1 METPPSDFPAEPVRL
16 EGQGLVL
23 REWGESDLPDLAEL
37 YDDPEIS
44 RWTPVASP
52 FDEAAA
58 RAYVASAREAR
69 CACRRMQ
76 WAVTTDGGEPLGEV
90 LLFRAGPDDRD
101 IEIAYG
107 IGSRFRRRGL
117 AGRALGL
124 ATHYASGRLRARR
137 VLLRIEADN
146 LASTAVARSAGF
158 RLTGDALL
166 VREVKGRRAALQT
179 WCHRP
184 SR

>member
-52 FDEAAA
+52 
-58 RAYVASAREAR
+58 
-69 CACRRMQ
+69 C
-76 WAVTTDGGEPLGEV
+76 
-90 LLFRAGPDDRD
+90 GPMW
-101 IEIAYG
+101 
-107 IGSRFRRRGL
+107 
-117 AGRALGL
+117 RALGL
-124 ATHYASGRLRARR
+124 ATRYASGRLRARR
-137 VLLRIEADN
+137 VLLRIEAGN

-166 VREVKGRRAALQT
+166 VREVKGRRVALQT